1 MYFKTNKYPFAVFD
15 SIVLVNC
22 SLQEFLLMYSS
33 LWVLTQQK
41 KQLFSYLF
49 SNCTVMNFNN

>member
-41 KQLFSYLF
+41 NSYFHIYFLTAL
-49 SNCTVMNFNN
+49 S